1 MITPATLEEN
11 QTSNI
16 VSKIT
21 EIYNAWSKLQQV
33 LSQGRRL
40 GRSFQKAIA
49 SFQKGFLGTPI
60 RLYRNGTLYKFC
72 TRDKKTF
79 SVCTQLALQ
88 LFAAVGTPSTAAAI
102 QQMVRTLATNPKFS
116 IEFVNVAVVPPL
128 LKASTKLGADQT
140 EIVNEVLE
148 GIFGPEVTLKTIRS
162 YTTADLQNKFQAK
175 HLNVLKT
182 VATRPYQQTTSAGHL
197 VKDSRS
203 FSPVKSESHHHHTCP
218 ESTNHH
224 CAGCCSCEC
233 CGAPRKYHRHY
244 RTHRFPY
251 WFVDEDDDGYRLR

>member
-1 MITPATLEEN
+1 MTTPAILEESGA
-11 QTSNI
+11 SNI

-40 GRSFQKAIA
+40 GRSFQKALA
-49 SFQKGFLGTPI
+49 SFQNGFLGTPI

-79 SVCTQLALQ
+79 SVCTQLVLQ
-88 LFAAVGTPSTAAAI
+88 LFAAVGTPSTAVAI

-128 LKASTKLGADQT
+128 LKASTKLGADGT

-175 HLNVLKT
+175 HSNILKT
-182 VATRPYQQTTSAGHL
+182 VGTRPYQQTTSAGHL
-197 VKDSRS
+197 GEDTRS
-203 FSPVKSESHHHHTCP
+203 FSPRKSESHHHHTCP

-224 CAGCCSCEC
+224 CSGCCSCEC
-233 CGAPRKYHRHY
+233 CGAPRKYHRRY
-244 RTHRFPY
+244 RTHR
-251 WFVDEDDDGYRLR
+251 V